1 MNGYII
7 PDDNK
12 LHTHLS
18 ELMRCT
24 PAQMHSVLNERAG
37 ISKPYSSPGL
47 DFGSSRHDD
56 WEKEAKK
63 TGRSPECFKKA
74 SAFFDITAEIAER
87 EFASEIIPGVVL
99 HSRIDLY
106 GDKILADYKT
116 TTMSYTKAQQ
126 LYNRSIQL
134 KIYAYQLM
142 IHDISVEKMVYL
154 IEHWDRE
161 HTKILSYSKLEKD
174 YLPRYIKEAK
184 SWLERRVKMLQKG
197 ITIAKEDGI
206 L

>member
-7 PDDNK
+7 PNDGK
-12 LHTHLS
+12 IHTHFS

-37 ISKPYSSPGL
+37 ITKPYGSPGM
-47 DFGSSRHDD
+47 DFGTNRHDEWKD
-56 WEKEAKK
+56 ESLK
-63 TGRSPECFKKA
+63 TGLSPECFKEPSARFQIKA
-74 SAFFDITAEIAER
+74 EKVET
-87 EFASEIIPGVVL
+87 EFASEVVPGVIL

-106 GDKILADYKT
+106 GEKAVVDYKT
-116 TTMSYTKAQQ
+116 TTMSYTKAQT

-142 IHDISVEKMVYL
+142 IHDYPVDKLVYL
-154 IEHWDRE
+154 IEHWDKE
-161 HTKILSYSKLEKD
+161 HTKVLSYSKLEKE

-184 SWLERRVKMLQKG
+184 SWIERRIKYLQRG
-197 ITIAKEDGI
+197 LAIAKEDGI